1 MIGHQGQPVGPAR
14 VWMQG
19 QDAPGL
25 AMSRSLGDEI
35 AHSIG
40 VNCSPEVSRFTLG
53 PDDKFLVVASDGV
66 WEYLSN
72 EEVGR
77 IVWPFFLRNS
87 PEQAG
92 KALVKAAADKWREQG
107 SVIDDITCIAIF
119 LEVDS
124 QVPSVT
130 GSTRSAYSAFSSA
143 PGVGLLNLSTANPL
157 FPEKFVDKQF
167 LSAK

>member
-1 MIGHQGQPVGPAR
+1 MRVKPLSHDHKPSLPMENQRILSQNGRVGPMLNHQGQPVGPAR

-35 AHSIG
+35 AHTIG
-40 VNCSPEVSRFTLG
+40 VNCCPEVSRFTLG

-92 KALVKAAADKWREQG
+92 KALVKAAADKWR
-107 SVIDDITCIAIF
+107 
-119 LEVDS
+119 
-124 QVPSVT
+124 
-130 GSTRSAYSAFSSA
+130 
-143 PGVGLLNLSTANPL
+143 
-157 FPEKFVDKQF
+157 
-167 LSAK
+167 